1 MLVSYACKYS
11 EVINCDTNDDLP
23 TAGPP
28 SMRTLNGVGPG
39 ALVEDSLEE
48 AKLHEAEVRAE
59 PAADTAPGNC
69 SVL

>member
-1 MLVSYACKYS
+1 M
-11 EVINCDTNDDLP
+11 NCDTREDFP

-28 SMRTLNGVGPG
+28 SMRTLKGVGPG

-48 AKLHEAEVRAE
+48 AKLHDADVLAE
-59 PAADTAPGNC
+59 PAVDVGPGNC